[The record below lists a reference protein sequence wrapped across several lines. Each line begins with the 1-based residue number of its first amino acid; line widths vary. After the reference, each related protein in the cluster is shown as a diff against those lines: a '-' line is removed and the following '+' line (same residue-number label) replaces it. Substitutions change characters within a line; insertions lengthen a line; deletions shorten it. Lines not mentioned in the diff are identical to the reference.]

1 MAREQQL
8 LDHLKWMTAEL
19 RQAKSRLAELEAVE
33 REDIAIVAMACRY
46 PGGVES
52 PEDLWSLVRD
62 GRDGFSAFPA
72 DRGWEVPEGAN
83 GFATGE
89 GAFLHDA
96 AEFDPGF
103 FGISPREALAMDPQ
117 QRLLLETSW
126 EALERA
132 GIDPETLRGSR
143 TGVFVGSNNRDY
155 VSLLGRATEDLG
167 GYVATGGS
175 ASVFSGRISYAFGF
189 EGPTLTVDTACSSS
203 LVALHL
209 AARSLRE
216 GECSLALAGG
226 VTVMATP
233 GAFAEFTRQN
243 GLAADGRVKAF
254 AEAADG
260 TAWGE
265 GAGLLLV
272 ERLSDARRHGHPV
285 LAVLRGSAVNSDG
298 ASTGLTAPNGP
309 AQQRVI
315 LQALLDAGLA
325 ADDVDVVEAHGTGTT
340 LGDPIEAQAL
350 LATYGQGRP
359 ADRPLLLGSVK
370 SNVGHT
376 QAAAGV
382 AGVIKVVMAMR
393 HGLVPPTLHVD
404 APTSHVDWSAGAVE
418 LLTEP
423 RPWPSADRPRRAAVS
438 SFGMSGTNAHLVLEA
453 APPVE
458 PAAVEPR
465 AEGPVPLV
473 LSAKTPE
480 AVRAQADRLVR
491 HLRDRPELRTADVA
505 FSLVTSRAAWPE
517 RAVVAGADRAELLDG
532 LAALAGG
539 QPAPGVVTGRAAD
552 PAGPVLV
559 FPGQGSQW
567 AGMAVEL
574 LGSSEV
580 FASRWAECESAL
592 SSFVDWSLTEVARSA
607 DPSVLER
614 VDVVQPLLWAV
625 MVCLAELW
633 RDAGVEPA
641 AVIGHSQGEI
651 AAAVVAGAL
660 SLADGARV
668 VALRAKAIT
677 ELAGT
682 GGMLSVPLPVAE
694 VEAGLDPRLGI
705 AAVNGPSAT
714 VVSGEVAALD
724 EAQAA
729 WEAAGVRVRRV
740 PVDYA
745 SHSPQVEA
753 LRDRILADLAPVT
766 PSSVDM
772 TFISTLTGEAIDTA
786 ELTADYWYRN
796 LRATVKFEDAV
807 RAAIAAGHTVFVESS
822 AHPVLTVGVQQT
834 LDEAEV
840 SGAVVPTLRR
850 DHGDL
855 RQLFAAYGDAYVHGV
870 AVAWE
875 KLTPGQRVDLP
886 TYAFQRERY
895 WVRTAP
901 GGGDFAAAGLAGAGH
916 PLLGAV
922 VSVAGSGQVVLT
934 GRLSA
939 RTHPWLADHA
949 VLGTVL
955 VPGTALLDLAVRA
968 GDLAGCDTVEELTLE
983 TPLRLPGSGALTVQV
998 VTTTADDGRVAVTIH
1013 SRPDTATAAA
1023 TDDPWTR
1030 HASGTLTRARA
1041 GTGDTLTTWP
1051 PVDAEPVGIDGF
1063 YAGSAAAGYGYGPA
1077 FQGLRAVW
1085 RADDAVFAEVA
1096 LPGAA
1101 GEADGFA
1108 VHPALLDACL
1118 HAAGA
1123 GGLLDATDGPR
1134 LPFAW
1139 SGVRVHAAG
1148 ARRVRVRLAAQGT
1161 DTISVLVA
1169 DESGLPV
1176 VTADRLALRVASVDR
1191 LRPAGSL
1198 YEVAWEPAATEA
1210 VAWTELVE
1218 PVDTAAALAAIQ
1230 RWLGRPE
1237 GRLAVVTR
1245 DAIGVTA
1252 DDPVTGLA
1260 QAGIW
1265 GLVRS
1270 AQSEHPGRFVLVD
1283 TDGEVPAGLPDEPQL
1298 AIRDSAFY
1306 VPRLQRAAATAELAW
1321 PTEGTVLVTGGTGLL
1336 GGLVARHLV
1345 EHGVRDLV
1353 LLSRRGPDAPGAQEL
1368 ADLAASVRIVAC
1380 DAADRAALAEVLGTI
1395 EHLSAVV
1402 HATGVLD
1409 DGVVEALTPER
1420 LETVWRPKVDAAW
1433 NLHELAGDVEKFVL
1447 FSSAAGVFG
1456 APGQGNYAAANTW
1469 LDALA
1474 QHRRAR
1480 GLPATSLAWGL
1491 WEQASDMTAHL
1502 AGDDSGRLARSWVRP
1517 LSTSD
1522 GIALLDAALAADLPS
1537 AAPVALDLGAL
1548 RAGSVPALLT
1558 GLAGGPRRR
1567 VVRAEPAVGG
1577 LAGLDLDEQRRTV
1590 LGIVRAQVA
1599 DVLRH
1604 TSAAAVDPH
1613 RSFTEIGFDS
1623 LTAVELRNRLGAAT
1637 GLKLPATLVFD
1648 YPTPDVLAE
1657 HVRRELLGL
1666 GDRVVTTAPAGGAAA
1681 DEPIAVIGI
1690 GCRFPGGVA
1699 SAADLWRLVESGGDA
1714 VGAFPADRGWD
1725 PAALS
1730 GARESGFLHDAAEF
1744 DAGFFGISPREALA
1758 MDPQQ
1763 RLLLETAWEAVE
1775 DAGIDATALRGSRT
1789 GVFAG
1794 TMYHDY
1800 ATLMPAVRKG
1810 AEGYIGTGN
1819 SGSVV
1824 SGRVSYVLGLEGPA
1838 VTVDT
1843 ACSSSLV
1850 ALHLAAQALR
1860 SGECSLALAGG
1871 VTVMSTPGLFT
1882 EMAAQGGLAP
1892 DGRCKAF
1899 ADAADGAGF
1908 SEGVGLLLVERLSDA
1923 RRNGRRI
1930 LAVVRGSAVNSDGA
1944 SNGLTAPNGLS
1955 QQRVIRAAL
1964 ADAGLGTQDVDAVE
1978 AHGTGTKLGDPIE
1991 AQALLATYGR
2001 DRAHPLLLGS
2011 IKSNIGHAQAASGV
2025 GGVIKMVQ
2033 AMRHGVLPKTL
2044 HVDAPSS
2051 FVDWTAGAVE
2061 VLTEARDWPETGRP
2075 RRAGVSSFG
2084 ISGTNAHVILEQ
2096 APDTPATERPDPR
2109 PGPVAWPVSAR
2120 TPEALRAQAAR
2131 LGEFLTGRSEA
2142 GPADVA
2148 FSLATARADLEH
2160 RAVVVGT
2167 GSEEL
2172 LAGLAGVAAGEPAG
2186 VTGVAG
2192 PPGAGPVLVFPGQ
2205 GSQWVGM
2212 AVELLDSSP
2221 VFAARWAECE
2231 TALASFVDWSLTEV
2245 ARSAD
2250 PAVLEQVDVV
2260 QPLLWAVMV
2269 GLAELWRSAGVEPAA
2284 VVGHSQGEI
2293 AAAVVAGA
2301 LSLEDGARVVAL
2313 RAKAITELAGTG
2325 GMLSV
2330 PLPVT
2335 DVEAGLD
2342 PRLGIAAVNGPSVTV
2357 VSGEV
2362 TALDEA
2368 QARWEADGV
2377 RVRRIPVDYASH
2389 SPQVAA
2395 IRDRVLA
2402 DLAGITPRPVRTV
2415 FASTLTGEPLDT
2427 AELTA
2432 GYWYRNLRETVR
2444 FEQAVRALAA
2454 AGHTTFVEAS
2464 AHPVLTVGVQQT
2476 LDALEVTGAALGT
2489 LRREHGDLTQVLT
2502 AYAEAHVLGLPVDWA
2517 AVFADAR
2524 PVRVD
2529 LPTYAFQRERFWPPA
2544 RPSETPAAADSVETR
2559 FWDAVERE
2567 DLEGLADALHLG
2579 DRELGAVVPALS
2591 AWHRQRR
2598 AHATADRWRYRITWK
2613 PLGRPAER
2621 LAGTWLVVTAA
2632 GARPAD
2638 VGTALAANGADVT
2651 ELELAPGTG
2660 RADLARRLR
2669 ELDREVAGVVSLLA
2683 ADESPHPEH
2692 PAMTAGLAG
2701 TLTLVQ
2707 ALGDAGVPARLWCL
2721 TRGAVAVADGEDLP
2735 RPLQAQVWGLGRVV
2749 ALEHPARWGGLVDL
2763 PEVLDEPAGRRLA
2776 SVLAAAD
2783 DEDQLAVR
2791 PSGVFT
2797 RRLTRA
2803 PLGDERPGRTWQPRG
2818 TVLVTGGTGDLG
2830 PLVVRWLAGAGAGHV
2845 VLPGRRGPDAPGIP
2859 ELTAE
2864 LARSGVRLT
2873 AVRCDVSDKA
2883 ALAALLAE
2891 LRTAGDPV
2899 RAVVH
2904 AAALID
2910 IGALETSSLADF
2922 SAVMAAKV
2930 LGAQHL
2936 AELLDG
2942 DELDA
2947 FVLFSSIAG
2956 VWGSGDHGAYGA
2968 ANAYLDAFAEHR
2980 RARGLPASS
2989 IAWGIWRAANEWT
3002 GATIP
3007 EGVDPSLVRK
3017 RGLPFLDPE
3026 IAMSALRRELDHDRP
3041 FIALADV
3048 DWDRFVPAFGS
3059 ARPRPLIADVPE
3071 AAELLAADRVEP
3083 DPAAGEPSEL
3093 RRKLAGLSAAERR
3106 KAVLE
3111 TVRGQAAAVLGHAS
3125 AAAVVPGKAFR
3136 DFGFDSLTAVDLRNR
3151 LTAAIGLK
3159 LPTTVV
3165 FDYPTPEALANY
3177 LHGRVFGAEADGPAK
3192 VVTIAA
3198 ADEPIAI
3205 VSMGCRFPGGVA
3217 SPEDL
3222 WRLLESE
3229 GDAVTEFPADRG
3241 WDLAALFDPD
3251 PDAPGK
3257 SHVRHGAFVDGVGD
3271 FDPAFFG
3278 ISPREALAM
3287 DPQQRLLLEI
3297 SWEVLERAGIDPAS
3311 VRGDRIGVFTGSNIS
3326 DYGQAVLRSSAGSEG
3341 HVLTGSASSVVSGRI
3356 SYTLGLEGPA
3366 VTVDT
3371 ACSSSL
3377 VALHLAVQALRNGDC
3392 ELALAGGVALMAG
3405 PGAFI
3410 AFSRQRGLALD
3421 GRCKA
3426 FADTADGMGLAEGAG
3441 VLLVERLSE
3450 ARRNGHPVLAVVR
3463 GSAVNQDG
3471 ASNGLTAPNGPSQQ
3485 RVITQALANARLSG
3499 ADVDV
3504 VEAHGTGTRLGDPI
3518 EAQALLA
3525 TYGQDRDRPLWLG
3538 SVKSNI
3544 GHTQGAAGVAGVLK
3558 VVLALRNGRLPKT
3571 LHAAARSSEVD
3582 WSAGAVELLTEARPW
3597 PATETPRR
3605 AGVSSFGMSG
3615 TNAHVIIEEAPA
3627 VEEREEPE
3635 EPEVPAAAPAV
3646 TPWVLSA
3653 RSEAGLRD
3661 QARRLAAH
3669 VDGLPAND
3677 VAFSL
3682 ATTRTAWER
3691 RAVVVGTEPAEL
3703 LDGLSALAGGEPSPA
3718 VVTGEVV
3725 GNTGPVLVF
3734 PGQGSQW
3741 VGMAVELLDASEVFA
3756 SRWAECEAAL
3766 SSFVDW
3772 SLTEVARSADPAVPE
3787 RVDVV
3792 QPLLWA
3798 VMVCLA
3804 ELWRDAGVEPVAV
3817 IGHSQGEIAAAVVAG
3832 ALSLEDGARVV
3843 ALRAKAITELA
3854 GTGGMLSVP
3863 LPVAEVEAGLDPRL
3877 GIAAVNGP
3885 SATVVSGEVAA
3896 LDEAQAAWEAAG
3908 VRVRR
3913 VPVDYASHSPQ
3924 VEAIRERI
3932 LADLAPVTPSSVD
3945 TTFFSTLTGEAID
3958 TAELTADYWY
3968 RNLRATVKFED
3979 AVRAAIAAGHT
3990 VFVES
3995 SAHPVLTVGVQQTLD
4010 ELDVDGAVVP
4020 TLRRDHGDLRQLYTA
4035 FGQAFVHGVPVAW
4048 EQLTPGRRVDL
4059 PTYAFQRRRFWPDT
4073 PAAKPGD
4080 PHGLGLTAT
4089 EHPLV
4094 AAAMTVADSGELVLT
4109 GRLGLDTHPWLA
4121 DHAVRGSVLLPGTGF
4136 VELAV
4141 RAADEAGCGLVE
4153 ELTLETPLV
4162 LPEAGGLR
4170 LQLTV
4175 APDDET
4181 GRRGLTVHSRPDDD
4195 PGAPWT
4201 RHAAGVL
4208 APAGAPAGPTGLET
4222 WPPPG
4227 AAPIDLDDVYG
4238 RFAGLGFT
4246 YGPLFRGLHAA
4257 WRDGNDFYADVRLPA
4272 GARTDGFGLHPALLD
4287 AALQAMLAAGLE
4299 TTAAEAVGR
4308 LPFAFSG
4315 VTLTATGATA
4325 LRVRLSRVGE
4335 EAISLTVADATGAPV
4350 ATIDS
4355 LVSRPVSAARFDAAR
4370 RGSLF
4375 AVEWNRVEPGTGGRS
4390 WAMLGEAAADVLVT
4404 EVPRAGL
4411 TAAGVRAG
4419 LTATLATVQDWL
4431 AAEDPAGSRL
4441 LVVTRDAVGVR
4452 RDDLVA
4458 GVAESPVW
4466 GLLRSAQTEHPG
4478 RLVLLDVDAEAVL
4491 TEVLPS
4497 VVALDEPQ
4505 LAVRGGE
4512 VFVPRLARTGPDA
4525 LRPPSGPWRLDVTTA
4540 GTLENLALVG
4550 HPDAG
4555 RPLRDNEVR
4564 VGLRAVG
4571 VNFRDVLI
4579 GLGMYPDPVPM
4590 GAEGAGVVLE
4600 TGAAITDLRPG
4611 DRVYGLFNGAL
4622 GPVAVADRRAMAVLP
4637 DGWSFETAASV
4648 PVAFLTA
4655 WYALNDL
4662 AGVRDGESVLVHAAA
4677 GGVGMAAVQIA
4688 RHLGATVFGTASP
4701 AKWPSVDIDA
4711 ERLASS
4717 RTLDFESAFLG
4728 VTGGAGVDVVLD
4740 ALTGEFVDASLRL
4753 LPRGGRF
4760 VEMGKNDVR
4769 DAELVAKEYPGVRY
4783 EAFDLIEASPDRLA
4797 AMLAEITALFE
4808 RGVLRPL
4815 PVSVRDITEA
4825 RDVFRTMSQ
4834 AKHVGKLVLRIPPR
4848 LADGP
4853 VLVTGGTGTLGALLA
4868 RHLVTTHEVRDLVL
4882 LSRRGPDAPG
4892 ADELREELAQLGA
4905 RAEIVACD
4913 AADRDALAE
4922 VVAGRP
4928 LSAVVHAAGVLD
4940 DGVLESVTPERLAAV
4955 LRPKVDAALNLH
4967 ELCGD
4972 VAAFVLFSG
4981 GAGTFGS
4988 AGQPAYAAANA
4999 FLDALA
5005 QHRRAHGRPATSL
5018 AWGLWAEASGMT
5030 GHLAGADHAR
5040 LSRGGIRPLS
5050 TEDALAL
5057 FDAGLRAAEPAVVPV
5072 DLDLAALRSRPAVPA
5087 VLRGLVPAGTR
5098 RVAAA
5103 GEDTGPSFA
5112 QRFEAIPAD
5121 DRDRFLLDL
5130 VRGHVATVLA
5140 HESAAAIEPDRALSE
5155 LGFDSLTAVELR
5167 NRLTAATGVRLPAT
5181 VVFDYPTSAAVAAR
5195 LHELLGDGGTPRP
5208 GVSLLDELGRLEA
5221 TLAGLDAGGAAAV
5234 AADELAADSVT
5245 ARLRALVRG
5254 WTGLRSGG
5262 GDAGDDLE
5270 LAGDDELFE
5279 VLDSELGRSS

>member
-1 MAREQQL
+1 MAREQKL

-33 REDIAIVAMACRY
+33 REDIAIVAMACRF

-72 DRGWEVPEGAN
+72 DRGWEVPDGAN

-132 GIDPETLRGSR
+132 GIDPAVLRGSR

-155 VSLLGRATEDLG
+155 VSLLGRAAEDLG

-175 ASVFSGRISYAFGF
+175 ASVFSGRIAYALGF
-189 EGPTLTVDTACSSS
+189 EGPALTVDTACSSS

-265 GAGLLLV
+265 GAGVLLV

-315 LQALLDAGLA
+315 LQALLDARLA
-325 ADDVDVVEAHGTGTT
+325 ADEIDVVEAHGTGTT

-370 SNVGHT
+370 SNLGHT

-382 AGVIKVVMAMR
+382 AGVIKMVMAMR
-393 HGLVPPTLHVD
+393 HGLAPSTLYVD
-404 APTSHVDWSAGAVE
+404 EPTSHVDWSAGAVE

-423 RPWPSADRPRRAAVS
+423 RPWPEADRPRRAAVS
-438 SFGMSGTNAHLVLEA
+438 SFGMSGTNAHLILEA
-453 APPVE
+453 APAAE
-458 PAAVEPR
+458 PAAAEPHG
-465 AEGPVPLV
+465 EGLVPLV
-473 LSAKTPE
+473 VSAMTPE
-480 AVRAQADRLVR
+480 AVRAQADRLAR
-491 HLRDRPELRTADVA
+491 HLRDRPDLAPADVA
-505 FSLVTSRAAWPE
+505 FSLVTSRAVWPE
-517 RAVVAGADRAELLDG
+517 RAVVAGADRAGLLDG
-532 LAALAGG
+532 LAALAAGA
-539 QPAPGVVTGRAAD
+539 PAPGVVTGRAVD
-552 PAGPVLV
+552 TAGPVLV

-567 AGMAVEL
+567 VGMAVGL
-574 LGSSEV
+574 LDSSPV
-580 FASRWAECESAL
+580 FAARWAECETAF
-592 SSFVDWSLTEVARSA
+592 SSLVDWSLTGVARSN

-633 RDAGVEPA
+633 RDAGVAPV

-660 SLADGARV
+660 SLEDGARV

-694 VEAGLDPRLGI
+694 VEAGLDPRLGV

-724 EAQAA
+724 AAQAV
-729 WEAAGVRVRRV
+729 WEAAGIRVRRV

-753 LRDRILADLAPVT
+753 IRERILADLAPVS
-766 PSSVDM
+766 PSSVD
-772 TFISTLTGEAIDTA
+772 TVFFSTLTGEAIDTA

-796 LRATVKFEDAV
+796 LRATVRFEDAV
-807 RAAIAAGHTVFVESS
+807 RAAVVAGHTVFVESS

-834 LDEAEV
+834 LDEVGAA
-840 SGAVVPTLRR
+840 GAVVPTLRR
-850 DHGDL
+850 DHGDQQ
-855 RQLFAAYGDAYVHGV
+855 QLFTAYADAYVHGV

-901 GGGDFAAAGLAGAGH
+901 GGAGLAAAGLGTAGH

-939 RTHPWLADHA
+939 RTHGWLADHA
-949 VLGTVL
+949 VLGAVL

-983 TPLRLPGSGALTVQV
+983 TPLRLPGSGALAVQV

-1013 SRPDTATAAA
+1013 SRPDDAA

-1030 HASGTLTRARA
+1030 HASGTLTRVRTGTA
-1041 GTGDTLTTWP
+1041 GTLTAWP
-1051 PVDAEPVGIDGF
+1051 PADAEPVGIDGF
-1063 YAGSAAAGYGYGPA
+1063 YAGTAEAGYGYGPA

-1085 RADDAVFAEVA
+1085 RADDVVFAEVA
-1096 LPGAA
+1096 LPEAA

-1123 GGLLDATDGPR
+1123 GGLLAADGGPR

-1148 ARRVRVRLAAQGT
+1148 ARRVRVRLTAQGA
-1161 DTISVLVA
+1161 DAVGVLVT
-1169 DESGLPV
+1169 DETGLPV
-1176 VTADRLALRVASVDR
+1176 VTADRLALRVASGDR
-1191 LRPAGSL
+1191 LPTAGSL
-1198 YEVAWEPAATEA
+1198 YEVAWEPAPAEA
-1210 VAWTELVE
+1210 AAWTELVE
-1218 PVDTAAALAAIQ
+1218 PADPVQALAAIQ
-1230 RWLGRPE
+1230 GWLDRPE
-1237 GRLAVVTR
+1237 GRLVVVTR

-1252 DDPVTGLA
+1252 GDAVTGLA

-1270 AQSEHPGRFVLVD
+1270 AQSEHPGRFVLLD
-1283 TDGEVPAGLPDEPQL
+1283 TDGDVPATLPDEPQL
-1298 AIRDSAFY
+1298 AVRDGALY
-1306 VPRLQRAAATAELAW
+1306 VPRLRRAATTAEVAW
-1321 PTEGTVLVTGGTGLL
+1321 PTEGTTLITGGTGLL

-1345 EHGVRDLV
+1345 ERGVRDLV
-1353 LLSRRGPDAPGAQEL
+1353 LLSRRGMDAPGAEEL
-1368 ADLAASVRIVAC
+1368 ANLDATVRIVAC
-1380 DAADRAALAEVLGTI
+1380 DAADREALAEVLSSI
-1395 EHLSAVV
+1395 EHLTAVV

-1409 DGVVEALTPER
+1409 DGVVESLTPER
-1420 LETVWRPKVDAAW
+1420 LGTVWRPKVDAAW

-1456 APGQGNYAAANTW
+1456 VPGQGNYAAANTW

-1474 QHRRAR
+1474 QRRRAR
-1480 GLPATSLAWGL
+1480 GLPATALAWGL

-1502 AGDDSGRLARSWVRP
+1502 AGDDSGRLARSWVRS

-1522 GIALLDAALAADLPS
+1522 GIALLDAALAADLPA
-1537 AAPVALDLGAL
+1537 AAPVALDLAAL
-1548 RAGSVPALLT
+1548 RPGAAPALLT
-1558 GLAGGPRRR
+1558 GLVGSPRRR
-1567 VVRAEPAVGG
+1567 VVRAETGVGG
-1577 LAGLDLDEQRRTV
+1577 LGGLELDEQRRTV

-1613 RSFTEIGFDS
+1613 RSFTELGFDS

-1666 GDRVVTTAPAGGAAA
+1666 GDRVVTTAPPAGAAA

-1699 SAADLWRLVESGGDA
+1699 SAADLWQLVESGGDA
-1714 VGAFPADRGWD
+1714 VTAFPADRGWD

-1794 TMYHDY
+1794 AMYHDY
-1800 ATLMPAVRKG
+1800 ATLMPGLRKG

-1824 SGRVSYVLGLEGPA
+1824 SGRVSYVLGLEGPS

-2044 HVDAPSS
+2044 HVDTPSS
-2051 FVDWTAGAVE
+2051 FVDWSAGAVE

-2096 APDTPATERPDPR
+2096 APAAVVPVRPEPR
-2109 PGPVAWPVSAR
+2109 PGPVVWTVSGR

-2131 LGEFLTGRSEA
+2131 LGRFLAGRTEA
-2142 GPADVA
+2142 PADVA
-2148 FSLATARADLEH
+2148 WSLATTRAHLEH

-2167 GSEEL
+2167 GSDSL
-2172 LAGLAGVAAGEPAG
+2172 LAGLAGVAAGEPAA

-2192 PPGAGPVLVFPGQ
+2192 SPGAGPVLVFPGQ

-2212 AVELLDSSP
+2212 AVELLDSSA

-2231 TALASFVDWSLTEV
+2231 TALKSFVDWSLTEV

-2269 GLAELWRSAGVEPAA
+2269 CLAQLWRSAGVEPAA
-2284 VVGHSQGEI
+2284 VIGHSQGEI

-2301 LSLEDGARVVAL
+2301 LSVEDGARVVAL

-2330 PLPVT
+2330 PLPVA

-2368 QARWEADGV
+2368 QARWEAEGV

-2389 SPQVAA
+2389 SPQVEA

-2427 AELTA
+2427 AQLTA

-2464 AHPVLTVGVQQT
+2464 AHPVLTVGIQQT
-2476 LDALEVTGAALGT
+2476 LDALEATGAALGT

-2502 AYAEAHVLGLPVDWA
+2502 AYAEAHVLGVAVDWA

-2544 RPSETPAAADSVETR
+2544 RPAAVALAADSVETR

-2567 DLEGLADALHLG
+2567 DLEDLADALHLG
-2579 DRELGAVVPALS
+2579 DGELGAVVPALS

-2613 PLGRPAER
+2613 PLARPADR
-2621 LAGTWLVVTAA
+2621 LAGTWLVVTPA

-2638 VGTALAANGADVT
+2638 VVTALAAHGADVV

-2660 RADLARRLR
+2660 RADLARRLG
-2669 ELDREVAGVVSLLA
+2669 EPGREVAGVVSLLA
-2683 ADESPHPEH
+2683 ADETPHPEH

-2701 TLTLVQ
+2701 TLTLAQ

-2763 PEVLDEPAGRRLA
+2763 PEVIDERAAERLA

-2830 PLVVRWLAGAGAGHV
+2830 PLVVRWLAGAGAGHI
-2845 VLPGRRGPDAPGIP
+2845 VLPGRRGPDAPGVP

-2873 AVRCDVSDKA
+2873 AVRCDVADKA

-2899 RAVVH
+2899 RAVIH

-2910 IGALETSSLADF
+2910 IGAIETATLAEF

-2942 DELDA
+2942 EELDA

-2989 IAWGIWRAANEWT
+2989 IAWGIWHAANEWT

-3041 FIALADV
+3041 SIALADV

-3071 AAELLAADRVEP
+3071 AAEILAADRVEP
-3083 DPAAGEPSEL
+3083 GPAAGEPSEL
-3093 RRKLAGLSAAERR
+3093 RRALAGLSAAERR
-3106 KAVLE
+3106 QSVLE

-3151 LTAAIGLK
+3151 LATATGLK
-3159 LPTTVV
+3159 LPTTAV

-3177 LHGRVFGAEADGPAK
+3177 LHGRVFGAEADAPAQI
-3192 VVTIAA
+3192 VTIAA
-3198 ADEPIAI
+3198 DDEPIAI

-3241 WDLAALFDPD
+3241 WDLAGLFDPD

-3257 SHVRHGAFVDGVGD
+3257 SHVRHGAFVEGVGE

-3287 DPQQRLLLEI
+3287 DPQQRLLLEV

-3410 AFSRQRGLALD
+3410 AFSRQRGLAED

-3426 FADTADGMGLAEGAG
+3426 FADTADGMGLAEGVG

-3450 ARRNGHPVLAVVR
+3450 ARRHGHPILAVVR

-3504 VEAHGTGTRLGDPI
+3504 VEAHGTGTKLGDPI

-3544 GHTQGAAGVAGVLK
+3544 GHTQGAAGVAGVMK

-3571 LHAAARSSEVD
+3571 LHVGAPSSEVD

-3597 PATETPRR
+3597 PAVETPRR

-3615 TNAHVIIEEAPA
+3615 TNAHVIIEEAPVA
-3627 VEEREEPE
+3627 EEAEA
-3635 EPEVPAAAPAV
+3635 PAAAPV
-3646 TPWVLSA
+3646 TPWVVA
-3653 RSEAGLRD
+3653 AKSEAALQE
-3661 QARRLAAH
+3661 QAQRLAGH
-3669 VDGLPAND
+3669 VAGLPAAD

-3682 ATTRTAWER
+3682 ATTRTAWDR
-3691 RAVVVGTEPAEL
+3691 RAVVIGTGPAEL
-3703 LDGLSALAGGEPSPA
+3703 LDGLTALAGGEPSPA
-3718 VVTGEVV
+3718 VVTGAVV
-3725 GNTGPVLVF
+3725 DGTGPVLVF

-3741 VGMAVELLDASEVFA
+3741 AGMAVELLDSSEVFA
-3756 SRWAECEAAL
+3756 ARWAECETAL
-3766 SSFVDW
+3766 SSFADW
-3772 SLTEVARSADPAVPE
+3772 SLTEVARSADPAVLE

-3804 ELWRDAGVEPVAV
+3804 ELWRAAGVEPAAV

-3854 GTGGMLSVP
+3854 GTGGMLSVS

-3877 GIAAVNGP
+3877 GVAAVNGP
-3885 SATVVSGEVAA
+3885 SATVVSGEVEA
-3896 LDEAQAAWEAAG
+3896 LDAAQAAWEAEG
-3908 VRVRR
+3908 VRARR

-3924 VEAIRERI
+3924 VEAIRDRI
-3932 LADLAPVTPSSVD
+3932 LAELAPVRPSSVD
-3945 TTFFSTLTGEAID
+3945 TIFFSTLTGGQID

-3968 RNLRATVKFED
+3968 RNLRATVRFED

-4010 ELDVDGAVVP
+4010 DVEAAGAVVP
-4020 TLRRDHGDLRQLYTA
+4020 TLRRDHGGLRQLCTA
-4035 FGQAFVHGVPVAW
+4035 FGQAFVHGVAVAW
-4048 EQLTPGRRVDL
+4048 EKLTPGRRVDL
-4059 PTYAFQRRRFWPDT
+4059 PTYPFQRRRFWPDT

-4094 AAAMTVADSGELVLT
+4094 AAAMTVAGSGELVLT

-4153 ELTLETPLV
+4153 ELTLEAPLV
-4162 LPEAGGLR
+4162 VPGSGGLR

-4175 APDDET
+4175 DPDDET
-4181 GRRGLTVHSRPDDD
+4181 GRRGLTIHSRPDED

-4201 RHAAGVL
+4201 RHATGVL
-4208 APAGAPAGPTGLET
+4208 APAAAPAGPTGLET

-4272 GARTDGFGLHPALLD
+4272 GGRTDGFGLHPALLD

-4299 TTAAEAVGR
+4299 TTEAEAVGR

-4315 VTLTATGATA
+4315 VTLTAIGATA

-4335 EAISLTVADATGAPV
+4335 EAISLTVADDTGAPV

-4375 AVEWNRVEPGTGGRS
+4375 AVGWHRVEPGTGGRT

-4411 TAAGVRAG
+4411 TAAEVRAG
-4419 LTATLATVQDWL
+4419 LTATLTTVQNWL
-4431 AAEDPAGSRL
+4431 AAEQAAGARL

-4452 RDDLVA
+4452 RDDPVA

-4466 GLLRSAQTEHPG
+4466 GLLRSAQAEHPG
-4478 RLVLLDVDAEAVL
+4478 RLALLDVDAEAVL
-4491 TEVLPS
+4491 PEVLPS

-4512 VFVPRLARTGPDA
+4512 VFVPRLARTAPDD
-4525 LRPPSGPWRLDVTTA
+4525 LRPPAGPWRLDVTAA
-4540 GTLENLALVG
+4540 GTLENLALIG

-4600 TGAAITDLRPG
+4600 TGAAVTDLAPG
-4611 DRVYGLFNGAL
+4611 DRVFGLFNGAL

-4637 DGWSFETAASV
+4637 AGWSFETAASV

-4662 AGVRDGESVLVHAAA
+4662 AGVREGESVLVHAAA

-4688 RHLGATVFGTASP
+4688 GHLGATVFGTASP
-4701 AKWPSVDIDA
+4701 AKWPAVGIA
-4711 ERLASS
+4711 EERLASS
-4717 RTLDFESAFLG
+4717 RTLDFEFEFLAA
-4728 VTGGAGVDVVLD
+4728 TGGAGVDVVLD

-4769 DAELVAKEYPGVRY
+4769 DPELVAKEYPGVRY

-4797 AMLAEITALFE
+4797 EMLSELTALFE

-4834 AKHVGKLVLRIPPR
+4834 AKHVGKLVLRIPAG
-4848 LADGP
+4848 LADGT
-4853 VLVTGGTGTLGALLA
+4853 VLVTGGIGTLGALLA
-4868 RHLVTTHEVRDLVL
+4868 RHLVSTHGVRDLLL

-4892 ADELREELAQLGA
+4892 ADELREELELLGA
-4905 RAEIVACD
+4905 RTEIVACD
-4913 AADRDALAE
+4913 AADRDALE
-4922 VVAGRP
+4922 QVIAGRE

-4940 DGVLESVTPERLAAV
+4940 DGVLESVTPDRLTAV

-5005 QHRRAHGRPATSL
+5005 RHRRAHGLPATSL

-5030 GHLAGADHAR
+5030 GHLAGADRAR

-5072 DLDLAALRSRPAVPA
+5072 DLDLAALRSRAAVPA
-5087 VLRGLVPAGTR
+5087 VLRGLVPAGPR
-5098 RVAAA
+5098 RVVAA
-5103 GEDTGPSFA
+5103 GEETGPSFA

-5140 HESAAAIEPDRALSE
+5140 HESAAAIEPERALSE

-5167 NRLTAATGVRLPAT
+5167 NRLTAATGLRLPAT
-5181 VVFDYPTSAAVAAR
+5181 VIFDYPTSAAVAAR
-5195 LHELLGDGGTPRP
+5195 LHELLGDGGAPRP
-5208 GVSLLDELGRLEA
+5208 VVALLDELGRLEA
-5221 TLAGLDAGGAAAV
+5221 TLAGLDADGAAAV

-5254 WTGLRSGG
+5254 WTGLRSGDG
-5262 GDAGDDLE
+5262 APGDDLE